1 MPLRAGSQGGQLF
14 LNFKAP
20 LRLLRLSE
28 GLYHL
33 EQAVK
38 VANFSEIGRLKELM
52 KRTDMDIAR
61 VSQVLMFEALSYY
74 KP

>member
-1 MPLRAGSQGGQLF
+1 M
-14 LNFKAP
+14 
-20 LRLLRLSE
+20 
-28 GLYHL
+28 YHL